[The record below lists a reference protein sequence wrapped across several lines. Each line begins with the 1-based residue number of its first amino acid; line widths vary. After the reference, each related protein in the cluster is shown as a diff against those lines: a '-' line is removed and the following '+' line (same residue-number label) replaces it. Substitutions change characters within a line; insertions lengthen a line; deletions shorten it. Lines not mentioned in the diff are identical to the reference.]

1 MKKEVLIMSGHAS
14 ILKVS
19 VVIDVI
25 DDKALFFGMSVS
37 PDFSEHFRGLSGEHG
52 TVDDFDE
59 TSLLRHEFDLMLKL
73 ISEGNILLNLKW
85 GKSTYVFRQWIVN
98 LDY

>member
-1 MKKEVLIMSGHAS
+1 MSGHAS

-25 DDKALFFGMSVS
+25 DDKALFFGMPVS
-37 PDFSEHFRGLSGEHG
+37 PDFPEHLRGLSGEHG
-52 TVDDFDE
+52 AVDDFNE
-59 TSLLRHEFDLMLKL
+59 TSLLRHGFDLMLKL

-98 LDY
+98 LDYLFLALL